1 MRIGIDYRML
11 SAGSSIVNRGMGRY
25 TQQQI
30 RAVLRIDSENE
41 YILFCKPDANLSLI
55 LPEIRNALNVSIATI
70 ALSALGAENPN
81 QPELVLRYAEAFQDW
96 IYKQHVDVFHATT
109 AFVFHDTVFSYF
121 NACPM
126 VVNFY
131 DLIPLIFPEHYL
143 NNPIIRERYPRAL
156 QFTQNAD
163 RLIAISQ
170 SARADAMNYL
180 GFPANKID
188 VAYPIADPYFKVLS
202 NDTIQ
207 RTLQSLRKRLP
218 LPEQF
223 VMSVTHF
230 HHSKNLETLLSAY
243 ALVEP
248 RLRHQLPLVITCALS
263 DHEKAY
269 IRELADKR
277 GIVEDVVLTGFV
289 SEEELAALYNAAT
302 LVVHPSRYE
311 GFGLPVVEAMQCGA
325 PVITTTSS
333 SLPEAGGDA
342 AVLIDPD
349 DARGFAD
356 AIEALYTDPARRESM
371 SQRGLEHVKKFDAA
385 QLGQNTLSSYLQ
397 TARAHSPPNFAPTRP
412 RLALWTPL
420 PPQKSGI
427 ADYSIELLEHLIQK
441 YEVEVFV
448 DDGYLP
454 STELLSRYAIQH
466 YHAFERRQAQMPFDC
481 IIYQMGNSFFHFYMY
496 DFIRERPGIIVLHD
510 LLWGYVLYDY
520 FSRNNE
526 IEDFKNEIKVMEG
539 PDAWR
544 EYKQIELLPEDDRA
558 HALGIFLSEHY
569 MINRFIDHNLA
580 LIVHMDWAKRELE
593 AKYRNV
599 NVHTVHMGVEDPWK
613 RLPVLQTKIVRAQ
626 IGVKPKTFVV
636 GVFGIVHPVKRI
648 DVCLQAFRELCATFP
663 DARLVIV
670 GEPIDLT
677 YNHVL
682 KERAREWGIN
692 HQVYFAGHVT
702 GSDFDT
708 FLLACDVVINL
719 RYPPRK
725 QMSAVLVRAIAAGK
739 PIIISD
745 IPEWDFFPSDFCWR
759 LAADERE
766 AEVLSEYLQALADNP
781 ELRQHMSSSARAYF
795 EREGTLAHMTA
806 GYQAVIEQL
815 AGLPARSQSDAAPAE
830 AHARTQPTHALGFN
844 KVCELEDFSD
854 SELIQ
859 IMHEVFQHKLGTV
872 PATDHADLMNP
883 IYWETAM
890 SIRAL
895 RYFGAIHADAVIL
908 GVGAGTDS
916 LLYYLT
922 NYVRQVFAA
931 DLYLAPH
938 AWRTAP
944 PTFMLTEPEIMAPG
958 AFQRDRLVVQHMDGR
973 VLHYAD
979 DSFDGLFASSS
990 IEHLGTLEDIAN
1002 AAYEMGRVLKPGG
1015 MLVLSTEYRISGPPG
1030 SSGWDACRILSPHEL
1045 QRYIVEASGLELVDA
1060 LDTTLSDATLSC
1072 WRDVTPDTNNSS
1084 VPMIQHGRYPRVGDW
1099 TWSSGTQLIRVQNGY
1114 SFCSIHLTLRKSE
1127 NYSTAAN
1134 IWARPSQTARES
1146 AAAHEV
1152 VTQQPSIRALRG
1164 LSQYADRAAISHDS
1178 ATSITM
1184 PADTVRPVETGVRHQ
1199 DTEVSQKLNDL
1210 YVAWDG
1216 ARIRGWYNP
1225 ILRRLPRALAGLG
1238 RTIIRV
1244 GQLGRIFEAQAM
1256 LYRELINHETR
1267 HGWRMAEFDGTLQA
1281 LQARLSAVQ
1290 ELVGVLETQAERTDY
1305 QFQQVQ
1311 VAQQQFV
1318 YRDDF
1323 LAQLT
1328 ELNTRL
1334 AMLEN
1339 YPIQQQAQL
1348 TELAT
1353 RLEGRLIEFID
1364 SQAQVNEQ
1372 VKLNTSLVR
1381 LFQQQREI
1389 EHAGEAATLPVLSG
1403 GELIHLI
1410 ETLEREIP
1418 ELAKHT
1424 AIELSIQDNLA
1435 EETLANGAAHFGR
1448 RLSSAGET
1456 YRVPN
1461 DAWYHIDFTPHWN
1474 RKVLFESAATRLARD
1489 GHLIIVTAPE
1499 HEDIGSTNSL
1509 EVEANRILKLISGKN
1524 VRVYILRAG

>member
-30 RAVLRIDSENE
+30 REVLRIDTEND
-41 YILFCKPDANLSLI
+41 YVLFCKPGANLSLI
-55 LPEIRNALNVSIATI
+55 PPEIRKARNVSVATI

-81 QPELVLRYAEAFQDW
+81 QPEFVLRHAEAFQDW

-109 AFVFHDTVFSYF
+109 AFIFDDTVFSYF

-126 VVNFY
+126 IASFY
-131 DLIPLIFPEHYL
+131 DLIPLIFPAQYL
-143 NNPIIRERYPRAL
+143 SNPMIRERYPRAL
-156 QFTQNAD
+156 QFIQRAD

-170 SARADAMNYL
+170 SARADATNYL
-180 GFPANKID
+180 GFPANNID
-188 VAYPIADPYFKVLS
+188 VAYPIADPCFKILS
-202 NDTIQ
+202 TETIQ
-207 RTLQSLRKRLP
+207 RTLQPLRKRLR

-230 HHSKNLETLLSAY
+230 HHSKNLEILLSAY
-243 ALVEP
+243 ALIQP
-248 RLRHQLPLVITCALS
+248 SLRHHLPLVITCALS

-269 IRELADKR
+269 IQGLANKR
-277 GIVEDVVLTGFV
+277 GIGEDVVLVGFV
-289 SEEELAALYNAAT
+289 SEDELVALYNAAT
-302 LVVHPSRYE
+302 LIVHPSRYE
-311 GFGLPVVEAMQCGA
+311 GFGLPVVEAMQCGT

-356 AIEALYTDPARRESM
+356 AIEELYADPARRTRM
-371 SQRGLEHVKKFDAA
+371 RQRGLVHVKKFDAA
-385 QLGQNTLSSYLQ
+385 QLGRNTLSAYVQ
-397 TARAHSPPNFAPTRP
+397 AARPSATPNFAPARP

-427 ADYSIELLEHLIQK
+427 ADYSIELLEHLTRK

-454 STELLSRYAIQH
+454 STELLGRYAIQH
-466 YHAFERRQAQMPFDC
+466 YQAFERRQMQQPFDC
-481 IIYQMGNSFFHFYMY
+481 IIYQMGNSLFHFYMY
-496 DFIRERPGIIVLHD
+496 DFIRKRPGIIVLHD

-520 FSRNNE
+520 FSRNNK
-526 IEDFKNEIKVMEG
+526 IEDFRNEIKVMEG

-544 EYKQIELLPEDDRA
+544 EYKQIEQLPEDVRA
-558 HALGIFLSEHY
+558 RALSVFLSDHY
-569 MINRFIDHNLA
+569 MINRFVDHNLA
-580 LIVHMDWAKRELE
+580 LIVHMDWTKRELE
-593 AKYRNV
+593 AKYKNV
-599 NVHTVHMGVEDPWK
+599 DVHTVHMGVEDPWEG
-613 RLPVLQTKIVRAQ
+613 LPVLQAKIVRAQ
-626 IGVKPKTFVV
+626 IGVKPQTFVV
-636 GVFGIVHPVKRI
+636 GVFGIVHPVKCI

-663 DARLVIV
+663 DARLLIV
-670 GEPIDLT
+670 GEPIELT
-677 YNHVL
+677 YNQEL

-702 GSDFDT
+702 ESDFDT

-719 RYPPRK
+719 RYPARK
-725 QMSAVLVRAIAAGK
+725 QMSAVLMRAIAAGK

-745 IPEWDFFPSDFCWR
+745 IPEWEFFPSDFCWR
-759 LAADERE
+759 LAADTRE
-766 AEVLSEYLQALADNP
+766 VEVLSDYLQTLASDP

-806 GYQAVIEQL
+806 GYQAVIKQV
-815 AGLPARSQSDAAPAE
+815 AGLPEPLQRDNTLDHVHTRAE
-830 AHARTQPTHALGFN
+830 PTHALGFN
-844 KVCELEDFSD
+844 KVCELEDFSN

-872 PATDHADLMNP
+872 PATDHTDLITP

-895 RYFGAIHADAVIL
+895 RHFGAIHADAVIL

-916 LLYYLT
+916 ILYYLT
-922 NYVRQVFAA
+922 NHVRQVFAV

-944 PTFMLTEPEIMAPG
+944 PTFMLTESEIMAPG

-973 VLHYAD
+973 DLHYAD

-990 IEHLGTLEDIAN
+990 IEHVGTLEDIAH
-1002 AAYEMGRVLKPGG
+1002 AAYEMGRVLKLGG
-1015 MLVLSTEYRISGPPG
+1015 VLVLSTEYRISGPPG
-1030 SSGWDACRILSPHEL
+1030 SSGWDACQIFSPHEL
-1045 QRYIVEASGLELVDA
+1045 QRYIVEASGLELVDV
-1060 LDTTLSDATLSC
+1060 LDTLLSDATLSC
-1072 WRDVTPDTNNSS
+1072 WRDVTPDANNSS
-1084 VPMIQHGRYPRVGDW
+1084 VPMIRHGRYPRVGDW
-1099 TWSSGTQLIRVQNGY
+1099 AWSNGTQLIRVQNGY

-1127 NYSTAAN
+1127 NYPTTAN
-1134 IWARPSQTARES
+1134 TWARPSRAMRE
-1146 AAAHEV
+1146 AASAHEIL
-1152 VTQQPSIRALRG
+1152 TQQLNTHALLSS
-1164 LSQYADRAAISHDS
+1164 LSQRAAMTAISRNP

-1184 PADTVRPVETGVRHQ
+1184 PVDMARPMETGVKHR
-1199 DTEVSQKLNDL
+1199 DTEISQKLKDL
-1210 YVAWDG
+1210 YVTWDG

-1244 GQLGRIFEAQAM
+1244 GQLGRIFDAQAA
-1256 LYRELINHETR
+1256 LYRTLISHET
-1267 HGWRMAEFDGTLQA
+1267 HLESQTVALDEMMQMLQD
-1281 LQARLSAVQ
+1281 RLIAFQ
-1290 ELVGVLETQAERTDY
+1290 DLLGVLETNVERTDH

-1318 YRDDF
+1318 YRTDF
-1323 LAQLT
+1323 LTQLAD
-1328 ELNTRL
+1328 LNTRL

-1339 YPIQQQAQL
+1339 YPVQL

-1353 RLEGRLIEFID
+1353 QLDGRLSAFID

-1381 LFQQQREI
+1381 LLQQRE
-1389 EHAGEAATLPVLSG
+1389 SD
-1403 GELIHLI
+1403 
-1410 ETLEREIP
+1410 
-1418 ELAKHT
+1418 
-1424 AIELSIQDNLA
+1424 Q
-1435 EETLANGAAHFGR
+1435 
-1448 RLSSAGET
+1448 
-1456 YRVPN
+1456 
-1461 DAWYHIDFTPHWN
+1461 
-1474 RKVLFESAATRLARD
+1474 
-1489 GHLIIVTAPE
+1489 
-1499 HEDIGSTNSL
+1499 DIG
-1509 EVEANRILKLISGKN
+1509 A
-1524 VRVYILRAG
+1524 